1 MQQKNYTNYLKPT
14 KYNILSETSKKYSW
28 TKRYTRPHPSQEKT
42 KEIKINR
49 EFTYIQNHVDM
60 EYKITPNA

>member
-42 KEIKINR
+42 KEIK
-49 EFTYIQNHVDM
+49 
-60 EYKITPNA
+60 